1 MNQRFLLA
9 IVAVL
14 LAMVTI
20 QSGASFAKQ
29 LFPVVGPEGT
39 SALRAFFAALILTV
53 IFRPWRARLSAKGW
67 RNVFFPF
74 VPPLLRFVKAV
85 KPDGSSC
92 L

>member
-29 LFPVVGPEGT
+29 LFP
-39 SALRAFFAALILTV
+39 
-53 IFRPWRARLSAKGW
+53 
-67 RNVFFPF
+67 
-74 VPPLLRFVKAV
+74 
-85 KPDGSSC
+85 
-92 L
+92 